1 MITFLYWQQL
11 ISVSTW
17 KGFNTEMLTNILERE
32 RPTAKKKS
40 KVRPLPLKTK
50 TKPKRKFKHM
60 PWSSSLNLPLPKK
73 KPKVQIQ
80 VVELVP
86 SLDLAL
92 SSKASSSPV
101 VVPCFFESVTNVC
114 VLTYFISGGKM
125 EELNQVVWLWLWEES
140 VASNS
145 DVRGDNQT
153 KNLQI

>member
-1 MITFLYWQQL
+1 
-11 ISVSTW
+11 
-17 KGFNTEMLTNILERE
+17 MLTNILERE

-50 TKPKRKFKHM
+50 TKPK
-60 PWSSSLNLPLPKK
+60 
-73 KPKVQIQ
+73 PKVQTQ

-114 VLTYFISGGKM
+114 FFTYFFSGELDGKM
-125 EELNQVVWLWLWEES
+125 EELNNVV
-140 VASNS
+140 
-145 DVRGDNQT
+145 
-153 KNLQI
+153 